1 MGVVLPPLLLYF
13 VNIIIVYLTFVMA
26 FFHGL
31 CGKWSKKGGQMQSED
46 CRLPALLSMRFE
58 PVFAPSG
65 IGHEGHPELVGSLHL
80 FDDDAFHLLF
90 FLGEDGEV
98 EFVVYL

>member
-1 MGVVLPPLLLYF
+1 MGVVLPPRLLYF
-13 VNIIIVYLTFVMA
+13 VNIIIVRLTFVMA
-26 FFHGL
+26 FFTVFVGN
-31 CGKWSKKGGQMQSED
+31 GQKKGGQMQSED

-90 FLGEDGEV
+90 LLGEDREV